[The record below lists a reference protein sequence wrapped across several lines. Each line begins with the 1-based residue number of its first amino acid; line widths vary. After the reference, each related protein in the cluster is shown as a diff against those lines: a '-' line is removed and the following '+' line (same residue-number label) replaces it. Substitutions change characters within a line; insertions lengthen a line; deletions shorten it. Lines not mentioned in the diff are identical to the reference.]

1 MFLLKNRN
9 CVLLFI
15 YLFICVYNKLK
26 FLNYEKINYCSC
38 LVVSAYGFSANCVEE
53 NVQYFLDTETSCT
66 VTYTNSYGVTF
77 TSTAKTCDETY
88 KNLSP
93 HIEASAPKKLENELK
108 EFEF

>member
-1 MFLLKNRN
+1 MK
-9 CVLLFI
+9 
-15 YLFICVYNKLK
+15 KLITAVA
-26 FLNYEKINYCSC
+26 F
-38 LVVSAYGFSANCVEE
+38 VVSAYGFSANCVEE

-77 TSTAKTCDETY
+77 TSTAKTCDEAY

-93 HIEASAPKKLENELK
+93 HIEASSPKKLENELK